1 MLTVIWFQFILVSQ
15 DENQQVD
22 EDDSLMASS
31 PHKHNSVLRDNVP
44 TYSNT
49 GSTCCA
55 IHSDCILSFAKLR
68 FVPLQYA

>member
-1 MLTVIWFQFILVSQ
+1 MLTVIGFQFILVSQ

-31 PHKHNSVLRDNVP
+31 PHKQNSVLRDNVP
-44 TYSNT
+44 TYGNT

-55 IHSDCILSFAKLR
+55 IHSDCILSFTKLILT
-68 FVPLQYA
+68 PLHDA